1 MYNRFRKSNF
11 SVCPFVYYRKDA
23 FAAFTYMQKKTSIAF
38 RSNRM
43 NLRSA
48 LLTVLLFTANSL
60 CDITGVVFDSF
71 TKKPIPGCVVEVSGT
86 ELSQKTDENGAFHFE
101 IKIEGSYNLI
111 FRHEN
116 YVLYKRSD
124 VYVSGRKTE
133 PLHIDLDP
141 AIHSLQSI
149 SVTAKVVDKNPEMV
163 TSTGTFLNSELLR
176 APGALADVQR
186 IVQNLPGVVSG
197 ADNVNEVIVR
207 GGMRNEN
214 LFLIDNIEVIN
225 PNHFAEENSGGGV
238 LSLLNPLLVRK
249 LVFSAGAPPALYG
262 GKASS
267 VIDVTLREGND
278 EQVFAGADLGVTGA
292 GFHIEGPAWPGSNFI
307 FSANKSY
314 LDLVS
319 KFEPGTAVPKYWAA
333 QGKLKQS
340 LKNSTVS
347 LLSMFGDSYIE
358 IENGKE
364 THGLSADVINSGSKN
379 FLSGINWERKF
390 NDRVHSLMTISAV
403 NNKFRNFGYNT
414 TSDRDMVFS
423 NETAVR
429 EYTLKL
435 ESELFLN
442 DFIKIKSGLF
452 GKRAEIDIERKNRDD
467 TLFFYENDQK
477 WPLKDSAGNTIH
489 TAAFRSGS
497 IRSETGGGFLSSS
510 LFFDSGIRLVTGVR
524 GGYFRYTGEAVV
536 DPRVGISYVL
546 NDMLTFNSSFGIQ
559 NQFPD
564 NSDLILNSKGRSLKA
579 KRAVTGVFGVDCSPG
594 IAGINIVVESF
605 YKRYNN
611 LSLDYLY
618 DFSDQQF
625 YFLRGYR
632 RSGEGEGKSYG
643 IEFFSEKKLTDM
655 FSFSLAYSHSRSYW
669 KYVGSTNGEWF
680 RGDYDYRNVLTFTG
694 GYKFELAGKAWY
706 DKLKRNLLVK
716 LSSPILP
723 FADRQEFSVRFSYRG
738 GRPYTPFYYDASY
751 KRWSYRPNEL
761 NTAQMD
767 PYHRLDFRWERRY
780 SYGLIKAI
788 FYFEVQNLYNR
799 KNIWTFLYDDQKDIP
814 AKVYQLPVFP
824 SGGFIIGF

>member
-1 MYNRFRKSNF
+1 MHNKILTALRFT
-11 SVCPFVYYRKDA
+11 V
-23 FAAFTYMQKKTSIAF
+23 
-38 RSNRM
+38 M
-43 NLRSA
+43 NLRST
-48 LLTVLLFTANSL
+48 LLTAIVFAVSSF
-60 CDITGVVFDSF
+60 CDVTGVVFDSF
-71 TKKPIPGCVVEVSGT
+71 TKKPISGCLVEVSGT
-86 ELSQKTDENGAFHFE
+86 ELSEKTDENGVFHFE
-101 IKIEGSYNLI
+101 IMKDGSYNLI
-111 FRHEN
+111 FRHGN

-124 VYVSGRKTE
+124 VYVSGRMIE
-133 PLHIDLDP
+133 QLHIELDP
-141 AIHSLQSI
+141 VIHSLQNI
-149 SVTAKVVDKNPEMV
+149 TITAKVVDKNPEMV
-163 TSTGTFLNSELLR
+163 TSTGTFLNSELMR

-197 ADNVNEVIVR
+197 ADNINEVIVR

-278 EQVFAGADLGVTGA
+278 EQIFAGADIGITGA
-292 GFHIEGPAWPGSNFI
+292 GFHIEGPAWPKSNFI

-333 QGKLKQS
+333 QGKIKQS
-340 LKNSTVS
+340 LKNSTMS
-347 LLSMFGDSYIE
+347 LLSMYGDSYIE

-364 THGLSADVINSGSKN
+364 THGLSADVINSGSTN
-379 FLSGINWERKF
+379 FLTGINWERKF
-390 NDRVHSLMTISAV
+390 KDRIHSVMTISAV
-403 NNKFRNFGYNT
+403 SSKFNNFGYNT
-414 TSDRDMVFS
+414 TSGNDMVFF
-423 NETAVR
+423 NETAVK

-442 DFIKIKSGLF
+442 DCVKIKSGLF
-452 GKRAEIDIERKNRDD
+452 GKYADIDMERKNRND
-467 TLFFYENDQK
+467 TLFFYENDLK
-477 WPLKDSAGNTIH
+477 RPLKDSAGNDIRTV
-489 TAAFRSGS
+489 ACRSGNLK
-497 IRSETGGGFLSSS
+497 SETGGGFLSSS
-510 LFFDSGIRLVTGVR
+510 LFFGSGIRLITGVR
-524 GGYFRYTGEAVV
+524 GGYSRYTGEVV
-536 DPRVGISYVL
+536 IDPRAGISYVL
-546 NDMLTFNSSFGIQ
+546 NDKFTINSSFGIQ

-564 NSDLILNSKGRSLKA
+564 NSDLILNSESRNLKA
-579 KRAVTGVFGVDCSPG
+579 KRAVTGVLGVDCSPG
-594 IAGINIVVESF
+594 IAGINFVVETF

-611 LSLDYLY
+611 LTLDYIY
-618 DFSDQQF
+618 DFGDQQF

-632 RSGEGEGKSYG
+632 KSGAGEGKSYG
-643 IEFFSEKKLTDM
+643 IEFFSEKKLTDRL
-655 FSFSLAYSHSRSYW
+655 SFSLAYSHSRSYW
-669 KYVGSTNGEWF
+669 RYGGSPQGEWF

-694 GYKFELAGKAWY
+694 GYKFDLAGKAWY
-706 DKLKRNLLVK
+706 DNLKRNIFVK
-716 LSSPILP
+716 LLSPIFP

-738 GRPYTPFYYDASY
+738 GRPYTPIFYDASY
-751 KRWSYRPNEL
+751 KRWSYKLGTL

-767 PYHRLDFRWERRY
+767 PYHRLDLRWERRY
-780 SYGLIKAI
+780 SYGLINAI

-799 KNIWTFLYDDQKDIP
+799 KNIWTFLYDDQKETP

>member
-1 MYNRFRKSNF
+1 
-11 SVCPFVYYRKDA
+11 
-23 FAAFTYMQKKTSIAF
+23 
-38 RSNRM
+38 M

-48 LLTVLLFTANSL
+48 LIMVMLFTLSPL

-71 TKKPIPGCVVEVSGT
+71 TKKPIPDCVVEVYGT

-101 IKIEGSYNLI
+101 IEKEGSYNLI
-111 FRHEN
+111 FRHQN
-116 YVLYKRSD
+116 YVLYKRND
-124 VYVSGRKTE
+124 VYVSGRKIE
-133 PLHIDLDP
+133 QLHIELDP
-141 AIHSLQSI
+141 LIHSLQSI
-149 SVTAKVVDKNPEMV
+149 SVTAKVVEKNPEMV
-163 TSTGTFLNSELLR
+163 TSTGTFHNNELMR

-225 PNHFAEENSGGGV
+225 PNHFAEEGSGGGV

-249 LVFSAGAPPALYG
+249 LVFSAGAPPAKYG

-267 VIDVTLREGND
+267 VIDVTLRDGND
-278 EQVFAGADLGVTGA
+278 EQIFAGADLGVTGA
-292 GFHIEGPAWPGSNFI
+292 GFHVEGPAWPRSNFI

-340 LKNSTVS
+340 FRNSTMS
-347 LLSMFGDSYIE
+347 LLSMYGDSRIE

-364 THGLSADVINSGSKN
+364 IYGLSADVINSGSTN
-379 FLSGINWERKF
+379 FLAGINWERKF
-390 NDRVHSLMTISAV
+390 SDRIHSVMTVSAV
-403 NNKFRNFGYNT
+403 NNKFSNSGNNT
-414 TSDRDMVFS
+414 TSGNDMVFI

-442 DFIKIKSGLF
+442 DFIKIRSGLF
-452 GKRAEIDIERKNRDD
+452 GKHSEIDMERRNRGD
-467 TLFFYENDQK
+467 TLFFHENGLK
-477 WPLKDSAGNTIH
+477 WPMKDSAGNNIR
-489 TAAFRSGS
+489 TAACRSGNLK
-497 IRSETGGGFLSSS
+497 SETGGGFLSSS
-510 LFFDSGIRLVTGVR
+510 LFFDSGIRLITGVR

-546 NDMLTFNSSFGIQ
+546 NDILTFNSSFGIQ

-564 NSDLILNSKGRSLKA
+564 NSDLLLNTDSRNLKA
-579 KRAVTGVFGVDCSPG
+579 KRAVTGVLGVNCSPG

-618 DFSDQQF
+618 DFGDQQF
-625 YFLRGYR
+625 YFLKGYR
-632 RSGEGEGKSYG
+632 KIGAGEGKSYG
-643 IEFFSEKKLTDM
+643 VEFFSEKKLTDM

-669 KYVGSTNGEWF
+669 RYGGFTGGEWF

-706 DKLKRNLLVK
+706 DNLKRNLLVK
-716 LSSPILP
+716 LLSPIFP

-738 GRPYTPFYYDASY
+738 GRPYTAFFYDTSY
-751 KRWSYRPNEL
+751 NRWSYRQDAL

-767 PYHRLDFRWERRY
+767 PYHRLDLRWERRY
-780 SYGLIKAI
+780 SYGLVKAI

-799 KNIWTFLYDDQKDIP
+799 KNIWMYFYDDKKDKP
-814 AKVYQLPVFP
+814 AIVYQLPVFP

>member
-1 MYNRFRKSNF
+1 MLL
-11 SVCPFVYYRKDA
+11 A
-23 FAAFTYMQKKTSIAF
+23 GFTYMQKKNLTVFRFSI
-38 RSNRM
+38 M

-48 LLTVLLFTANSL
+48 LLAVLLSTVSSF

-71 TKKPIPGCVVEVSGT
+71 TKKPIPDCVVEVSGT
-86 ELSQKTDENGAFHFE
+86 ELSQKTDEKGAFQFE
-101 IKIEGSYNLI
+101 IKKEGSYNLI

-116 YVLYKRSD
+116 YVLYKRND
-124 VYVSGRKTE
+124 VYVSGRKIE
-133 PLHIDLDP
+133 QLHIELDP
-141 AIHSLQSI
+141 VIHSLQSI
-149 SVTAKVVDKNPEMV
+149 AVTAKVVEKNPEMV
-163 TSTGTFLNSELLR
+163 ASTGTFLNSELMR

-197 ADNVNEVIVR
+197 ADNINEVIVR

-214 LFLIDNIEVIN
+214 LFLIDNVEVIN
-225 PNHFAEENSGGGV
+225 PNHFAEESSGGGV

-278 EQVFAGADLGVTGA
+278 EQIFAGADLGVTGA
-292 GFHIEGPAWPGSNFI
+292 GFHIEGPAWPKSNFI
-307 FSANKSY
+307 FSVNKSY

-340 LKNSTVS
+340 FKNSTMS
-347 LLSMFGDSYIE
+347 LLSMYGDSYIE

-364 THGLSADVINSGSKN
+364 THGLSADVINSGSTN
-379 FLSGINWERKF
+379 FLAGINWERKF
-390 NDRVHSLMTISAV
+390 NDRIHSVMTISAV
-403 NNKFRNFGYNT
+403 NSKFSNFGYNT
-414 TSDRDMVFS
+414 TSGNDMVFL
-423 NETAVR
+423 NETAVK

-442 DFIKIKSGLF
+442 DFLKIKSGLF
-452 GKRAEIDIERKNRDD
+452 GKRAEIDMERENRDD
-467 TLFFYENDQK
+467 TLFFYENGLK
-477 WPLKDSAGNTIH
+477 RPLKDSVGNEIRTV
-489 TAAFRSGS
+489 AYRSGDLK
-497 IRSETGGGFLSSS
+497 SETGGGFLSSS

-524 GGYFRYTGEAVV
+524 GGYSRYTGEAVV

-546 NDMLTFNSSFGIQ
+546 NDILTFNSSFGIQ

-564 NSDLILNSKGRSLKA
+564 NSDLILNSESRNLKA
-579 KRAVTGVFGVDCSPG
+579 KRAVTGVFGVDFSPG
-594 IAGINIVVESF
+594 IAGINFVVESF
-605 YKRYNN
+605 YKKYGN

-618 DFSDQQF
+618 NFGGQQF

-632 RSGEGEGKSYG
+632 KSGAGEGKSYG
-643 IEFFSEKKLTDM
+643 IEFFSEKKLTDL

-669 KYVGSTNGEWF
+669 RYGGSPRGEWF

-694 GYKFELAGKAWY
+694 GYKFELTGKTWY
-706 DKLKRNLLVK
+706 DNLKRKILVK
-716 LSSPILP
+716 LFSPVLP

-738 GRPYTPFYYDASY
+738 GRPYTPFFYDTTY
-751 KRWSYRPNEL
+751 NRWSYRQEAL

-767 PYHRLDFRWERRY
+767 PYHRLDLRWERRY

-799 KNIWTFLYDDQKDIP
+799 KNIWTFLYDDQKDKP

>member
-1 MYNRFRKSNF
+1 MPNKISTTFGLN
-11 SVCPFVYYRKDA
+11 
-23 FAAFTYMQKKTSIAF
+23 I
-38 RSNRM
+38 M

-48 LLTVLLFTANSL
+48 LIMVMLFTLSPL

-71 TKKPIPGCVVEVSGT
+71 TKKPIPDCVVEVYGT
-86 ELSQKTDENGAFHFE
+86 ELSQKTDENGTFHFE
-101 IKIEGSYNLI
+101 IEKEGSYNLI
-111 FRHEN
+111 FRHQN
-116 YVLYKRSD
+116 YVLYKRND
-124 VYVSGRKTE
+124 VYVSGRKIE
-133 PLHIDLDP
+133 QLHIELDP
-141 AIHSLQSI
+141 LIHSLQSI
-149 SVTAKVVDKNPEMV
+149 SVTAKVVEKNPEMV
-163 TSTGTFLNSELLR
+163 TSTGTFHNNELMR

-225 PNHFAEENSGGGV
+225 PNHFAEEGSGGGV

-249 LVFSAGAPPALYG
+249 LVFSAGAPPAKYG

-267 VIDVTLREGND
+267 VIDVTLRDGND
-278 EQVFAGADLGVTGA
+278 EQIFAGADLGVTGA
-292 GFHIEGPAWPGSNFI
+292 GFHVEGPAWPRSNFI

-340 LKNSTVS
+340 FRNSTMS
-347 LLSMFGDSYIE
+347 LLSMYGDSRIE

-364 THGLSADVINSGSKN
+364 TYGLSADVINSGSTN
-379 FLSGINWERKF
+379 FMAGINWERKF
-390 NDRVHSLMTISAV
+390 IDRIHSVMTVSAV
-403 NNKFRNFGYNT
+403 NSKFSNSGNNT
-414 TSDRDMVFS
+414 TSGNDMVFI

-442 DFIKIKSGLF
+442 DFIKIRSGLF
-452 GKRAEIDIERKNRDD
+452 GKHSEIDMERRNRGD
-467 TLFFYENDQK
+467 TLFFYENGLK
-477 WPLKDSAGNTIH
+477 RPMKDSAGNDIR
-489 TAAFRSGS
+489 TAACRSGNLK
-497 IRSETGGGFLSSS
+497 SETGGGFLSSS
-510 LFFDSGIRLVTGVR
+510 LFFDSGIRLITGIR

-536 DPRVGISYVL
+536 DPRIGISYVL
-546 NDMLTFNSSFGIQ
+546 NDILTFNSSFGIQ

-564 NSDLILNSKGRSLKA
+564 NSDLLLNTDSRNLKA
-579 KRAVTGVFGVDCSPG
+579 KRAVTGVLGVNCSPG

-618 DFSDQQF
+618 DFGDQQF
-625 YFLRGYR
+625 YFLKGYR
-632 RSGEGEGKSYG
+632 KIGAGGGKSYG
-643 IEFFSEKKLTDM
+643 VEFFSEKKLTDM

-669 KYVGSTNGEWF
+669 RYGGFTGGEWF

-706 DKLKRNLLVK
+706 DNLKRNLLVK
-716 LSSPILP
+716 LLSPIFP

-738 GRPYTPFYYDASY
+738 GRPYTAFFYDTSY
-751 KRWSYRPNEL
+751 NRWSYRQDAL

-767 PYHRLDFRWERRY
+767 PYHRLDLRWERRY
-780 SYGLIKAI
+780 SYGLVKAI

-799 KNIWTFLYDDQKDIP
+799 KNIWTYLYDDKKDKP
-814 AKVYQLPVFP
+814 AIVYQLPVFP

>member
-1 MYNRFRKSNF
+1 MSDKIL
-11 SVCPFVYYRKDA
+11 
-23 FAAFTYMQKKTSIAF
+23 TAF
-38 RSNRM
+38 RFNVM
-43 NLRSA
+43 HIRSA
-48 LLTVLLFTANSL
+48 LLTVLLFTLNSL

-71 TKKPIPGCVVEVSGT
+71 TKKPIPGCVVEVLGT

-101 IKIEGSYNLI
+101 IEKEGSYNLI

-116 YVLYKRSD
+116 YVLYKRND
-124 VYVSGRKTE
+124 VYVSGRKIE
-133 PLHIDLDP
+133 SLHIDLDP
-141 AIHSLQSI
+141 VIHSLQSI
-149 SVTAKVVDKNPEMV
+149 AVTAKVVDKNQEMV

-197 ADNVNEVIVR
+197 ADNINEVIVR

-278 EQVFAGADLGVTGA
+278 EQIFAGADLGITGV
-292 GFHIEGPAWPGSNFI
+292 GFHIEGPAWPRSNFI

-340 LKNSTVS
+340 FKNSTMS
-347 LLSMFGDSYIE
+347 LLSMYGDSYIE
-358 IENGKE
+358 IENAKE
-364 THGLSADVINSGSKN
+364 THGLSADVINSGSTN
-379 FLSGINWERKF
+379 FLTGINWERKF
-390 NDRVHSLMTISAV
+390 NDRINTIMTISAV
-403 NNKFRNFGYNT
+403 DSKFSNYGYNT
-414 TSDRDMVFS
+414 TSGNDMIFS
-423 NETAVR
+423 NETDVR

-452 GKRAEIDIERKNRDD
+452 GKQTEIDIERKNKDD
-467 TLFFYENDQK
+467 TLFFYENDLK
-477 WPLKDSAGNTIH
+477 RPLKDSAGNDIH
-489 TAAFRSGS
+489 IVANRSGNLK
-497 IRSETGGGFLSSS
+497 SETGGGFISSS
-510 LFFDSGIRLVTGVR
+510 LLFDSGIRMITGLR

-546 NDMLTFNSSFGIQ
+546 NDILTFNSSFGIQ

-564 NSDLILNSKGRSLKA
+564 NSDMLLNNESRKLKA

-594 IAGINIVVESF
+594 IAGINIVVETF

-611 LSLDYLY
+611 LTLDYLY

-632 RSGEGEGKSYG
+632 KSGAGEGKSYG
-643 IEFFSEKKLTDM
+643 IEFFSEKKLTVM

-669 KYVGSTNGEWF
+669 RYGGASNGEWF

-706 DKLKRNLLVK
+706 DNLKHNLFVK
-716 LSSPILP
+716 LMSPVLP

-738 GRPYTPFYYDASY
+738 GRPYTPFFYDTSY
-751 KRWSYRPNEL
+751 KRWSYWQNEL

-767 PYHRLDFRWERRY
+767 PYHRLDLRWERRY

-799 KNIWTFLYDDQKDIP
+799 KNIWTFLYDDQKDKP